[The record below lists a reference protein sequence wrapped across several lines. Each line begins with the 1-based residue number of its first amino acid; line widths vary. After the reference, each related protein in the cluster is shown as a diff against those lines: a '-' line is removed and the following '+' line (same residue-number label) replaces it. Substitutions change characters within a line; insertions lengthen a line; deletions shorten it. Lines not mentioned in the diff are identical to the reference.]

1 MAYRIEHTFEITDP
15 FTILGGETAI
25 EEHLR
30 LDIPASGAERDHLLL
45 LAEAAIRHTIDLT
58 GRSPVAGTTYVHTNH
73 VPARMELPFRAASLD
88 AVEYFKD
95 GETTYTT
102 IATSNFGIHG
112 NTSPSLLFSRDAF
125 TDPSDIELD
134 HPLPIRF
141 TFTTLAD
148 DEVDTVAEGETPEAR
163 QVSRV
168 FVLCALLFLSHL
180 YENRQAVTYTS
191 SKALE
196 VPLAFKHLVASIARI
211 R

>member
-30 LDIPASGAERDHLLL
+30 LDIPASGAERDHSPLGGGCHPAHHRPHRPLTRSRDH
-45 LAEAAIRHTIDLT
+45 IRPHQPRP
-58 GRSPVAGTTYVHTNH
+58 RSDGA
-73 VPARMELPFRAASLD
+73 PFRAASLD

-168 FVLCALLFLSHL
+168 FVLCALLFSLTCT
-180 YENRQAVTYTS
+180 RTV
-191 SKALE
+191 
-196 VPLAFKHLVASIARI
+196 R